1 MNRVRN
7 NPKAERRGRRYAAR
21 LLFQFR
27 VMVNGNPGVRRLCED
42 RIIVLRAPGARAALA
57 KAKLRGRAAEYQHP
71 NADGTP
77 VFFEFIGVTDL
88 LELGAEC
95 EPDEVWYDI
104 VQKVKPMERR
114 SKLIPPPERL
124 NAIARER
131 SNRPLERPGAHA
143 SRPTGAARA
152 GRSAPSR

>member
-1 MNRVRN
+1 MKSLRDPRKAGRRV
-7 NPKAERRGRRYAAR
+7 RRYAAR

-27 VMVNGNPGVRRLCED
+27 IMANGNPGVRRLCED
-42 RIIVLRAPGARAALA
+42 RIIVLRAVGARSALA
-57 KAKLRGRAAEYQHP
+57 RAQARGKAAEYQHP

-77 VFFEFIGVTDL
+77 VYFEFIGVTDL

-114 SKLIPPPERL
+114 KKLIPAPERL
-124 NAIARER
+124 NAIAWER
-131 SNRPLERPGAHA
+131 SNKPLER
-143 SRPTGAARA
+143 TGRAR
-152 GRSAPSR
+152 RSAPIR

>member
-1 MNRVRN
+1 MKNARN
-7 NPKAERRGRRYAAR
+7 ATRAGRRGRRYAAR

-42 RIIVLRAPGARAALA
+42 RIIVLRAIGARSALA
-57 KAKLRGRAAEYQHP
+57 KAQARGKAGEYHHP

-77 VFFEFIGVTDL
+77 VFFEFVGVTDL
-88 LELGAEC
+88 LELGVEC
-95 EPDEVWYDI
+95 ESDEVWYDI

-114 SKLIPPPERL
+114 RKLIPAPERL

-131 SNRPLERPGAHA
+131 SNKPLER
-143 SRPTGAARA
+143 TGKAR
-152 GRSAPSR
+152 RSAPIR

>member
-1 MNRVRN
+1 MKNARN
-7 NPKAERRGRRYAAR
+7 ATRAGRRGRRYAAR

-42 RIIVLRAPGARAALA
+42 RIIVLRAIGARSALA
-57 KAKLRGRAAEYQHP
+57 KAQARGKAAEYHHP

-77 VFFEFIGVTDL
+77 VFFEFVGVTDL
-88 LELGAEC
+88 LELGLEC
-95 EPDEVWYDI
+95 ESDEVWYDI

-114 SKLIPPPERL
+114 RKLIPAPERL

-131 SNRPLERPGAHA
+131 SNKPLER
-143 SRPTGAARA
+143 TGKAR
-152 GRSAPSR
+152 RSAPIR

>member
-1 MNRVRN
+1 MKRSRN
-7 NPKAERRGRRYAAR
+7 TRKTGRLGRRYAAR

-27 VMVNGNPGVRRLCED
+27 VMVDGHPGVRRLCED
-42 RIIVLRAPGARAALA
+42 RIIVLRAAGARSALA
-57 KAKLRGRAAEYQHP
+57 KARARGKAGEYQGP

-88 LELGAEC
+88 LELGVEC

-114 SKLIPPPERL
+114 RKLIPAPERL

-131 SNRPLERPGAHA
+131 SNKPLER
-143 SRPTGAARA
+143 TGKAR
-152 GRSAPSR
+152 RSAPIR

>member
-1 MNRVRN
+1 MKSARHTR
-7 NPKAERRGRRYAAR
+7 KAGRRGRRYAAR

-27 VMVNGNPGVRRLCED
+27 VMVDGNPGMRRLCED
-42 RIIVLRAPGARAALA
+42 RIIVLRAVGARSALA
-57 KAKLRGRAAEYQHP
+57 KARARGKAAEFQHP

-88 LELGAEC
+88 LGLGVEC

-114 SKLIPPPERL
+114 RKLIPAPEQL
-124 NAIARER
+124 NAIVRER
-131 SNRPLERPGAHA
+131 SNKPLERTGRARRSAA
-143 SRPTGAARA
+143 SR
-152 GRSAPSR
+152 